1 MNSDT
6 AMPGDTAQFPAPP
19 PPSIQV
25 EFGALS
31 DAGKVRP
38 NNEDHFLIA
47 RYGRSLEPVL
57 TNLPQ
62 DASLGRHKEIGY
74 GMVVADGMGGAAAG
88 EVASQVAI
96 QVLWDLVLHTPD
108 WIMSTEETET
118 QRVLERMA
126 ERYRQIDA
134 VLTELSSTDP
144 TMAGMGT
151 TLTLACSLRN
161 RLILAHVGD
170 SRAYFF
176 RGGKLHQLTRDH
188 TVGQSLV
195 KLGMFEP
202 DDPSIRRLRHAL
214 TRVLGGHGGSA
225 EAEVQSVALCDGDQV
240 LLCSDGLTDMVDDDA
255 IAAVLGSATT
265 AQLACQMLV
274 DLALGNGGR
283 DNVTAVLARYRF
295 THNTSPTR

>member
-1 MNSDT
+1 
-6 AMPGDTAQFPAPP
+6 MPGDTAQFPAPL

-38 NNEDHFLIA
+38 NNEDHYLVA
-47 RYGRSLEPVL
+47 RFGRSLEPVL

-62 DASLGRHKEIGY
+62 DAAIGRFKETGY

-88 EVASQVAI
+88 EVASQIAI

-108 WIMSTEETET
+108 WILGTEEVQT

-134 VLTELSSTDP
+134 VLTEISSGDP

-151 TLTLACSLRN
+151 TLTLACSLRE
-161 RLILAHVGD
+161 RLILVHVGD

-176 RGGKLHQLTRDH
+176 SDGKLHQLTRDH

-195 KLGMFEP
+195 RMGMVEP
-202 DDPSIRRLRHAL
+202 DDPSILRLRHAL
-214 TRVLGGHGGSA
+214 TRVLGGHGGTA
-225 EAEVQSVALCDGDQV
+225 EADVQSLTIGDGDQV
-240 LLCSDGLTDMVDDDA
+240 LLCSDGLTDMVDDEA

-283 DNVTAVLARYRF
+283 DNVTAVLACYRF